1 MSKPNKE
8 HWSGVKRIFRYLK
21 GTLDFGLKFSMN
33 EGNAELIG
41 FSDADWAG
49 DLNTRHSTS
58 GYIFQIG
65 SSTVSWCSKKQATV
79 AKSTT
84 EAEYVALALATQ
96 EAIWLRSLLS
106 DLGQELTSPTN
117 IFEDNQGA
125 IQLAKNPKF
134 HNRTKHVDVTYHFI
148 RERVNSNEISVTY
161 CATNE
166 MKADIMTKGLSKV
179 LFEKF
184 RCMLNVYPMP

>member
-1 MSKPNKE
+1 M
-8 HWSGVKRIFRYLK
+8 
-21 GTLDFGLKFSMN
+21 
-33 EGNAELIG
+33 LIG
-41 FSDADWAG
+41 PEILIHVIQLPDIFSKLVTQQSVGAA
-49 DLNTRHSTS
+49 
-58 GYIFQIG
+58 
-65 SSTVSWCSKKQATV
+65 KKQITV

-84 EAEYVALALATQ
+84 EAEYVSLALAAQ

-106 DLGQELTSPTN
+106 DLGQKVTSPTN

-134 HNRTKHVDVTYHFI
+134 HNRTKHIDVTYHFI
-148 RERVNSNEISVTY
+148 RERVNSDEISVTY
-161 CATNE
+161 CSTNE

-184 RCMLNVYPMP
+184 RCMLNVYPVP

>member
-1 MSKPNKE
+1 M
-8 HWSGVKRIFRYLK
+8 
-21 GTLDFGLKFSMN
+21 
-33 EGNAELIG
+33 LIG
-41 FSDADWAG
+41 PEILIHVIQLPDIFSKLVTQQSVGAA
-49 DLNTRHSTS
+49 
-58 GYIFQIG
+58 
-65 SSTVSWCSKKQATV
+65 KKQITV

-84 EAEYVALALATQ
+84 EAEYVSLALATQ

-106 DLGQELTSPTN
+106 DLGQKVTSPTN

-134 HNRTKHVDVTYHFI
+134 HNRTKHIDVTYHFI
-148 RERVNSNEISVTY
+148 RERVNSDEISVTY
-161 CATNE
+161 CSTNE

-184 RCMLNVYPMP
+184 RCMLNVYPVP